1 MADLAQ
7 NIDTAQNKNAPVNE
21 NLNTLRNFFRNHETF
36 MEYDELRTTSEAKN
50 LIEKEA
56 EYFTTVKKHMFDDYI
71 VLEFSVTNNSD
82 EHDISDVQITIDFE
96 NDDLQVAEEFTN
108 QYINQGSTGSVY
120 ISIARNP
127 EADNKIMLQKFNCT

>member
-1 MADLAQ
+1 
-7 NIDTAQNKNAPVNE
+7 
-21 NLNTLRNFFRNHETF
+21 

-127 EADNKIMLQKFNCT
+127 EADNKIMLQKF